1 MLKLKKFFDIQYRV
15 SVLACAIASAM
26 LGVEFSLT
34 NQSANAQII
43 ELTCLGSQTTTYSP
57 GLRLFPQPISYTAT
71 GALTSCISPTDA
83 TLQAGTYTI
92 NAQVTNTCLLSPTG
106 QAGDLTFTWNNGQSS
121 TVRFTTNVVL
131 TPLATTQV
139 VSTGTVISGLFQGA
153 MATVTVTLVTPTVT
167 QCLSAEGVT
176 TLTGPVTLTFTRL

>member
-1 MLKLKKFFDIQYRV
+1 MVKLGTLFNARPRV
-15 SVLACAIASAM
+15 SVLACAIATAA

-34 NQSANAQII
+34 GQSASAQLI

-57 GLRLFPQPISYTAT
+57 GLRPFPQSISYTAT
-71 GALTSCISPTDA
+71 GALTSCVSPTDS

-106 QAGDLTFTWNNGQSS
+106 QAGNLTFTWNNGQSS
-121 TVRFTTNVVL
+121 TVLFTSNIVL

-153 MATVTVTLVTPTVT
+153 MATVTVTLVTPNLT